1 MIQVVSI
8 TGAVLIL
15 LAYGAHQAG
24 WMGRDTYLYHVLN
37 AVGGIVLCTVAVDAF
52 QIGFIILEGAWA
64 VISLAAIVRLWRR
77 ASAGRERIPCD
88 R

>member
-1 MIQVVSI
+1 MVQVIS
-8 TGAVLIL
+8 TAGAVLIL

-52 QIGFIILEGAWA
+52 QIGFIILEGAWT

-77 ASAGRERIPCD
+77 PIAA
-88 R
+88 